1 MEESKAA
8 ASDLLPLSKV
18 DRGGSITVR
27 LIGHFGGSEAGQIDL
42 GLLSNEWRGPQSVV
56 QPTALEAA
64 SRRAFEVTASLV
76 ALVFTAPL
84 FLLIAAAVV
93 VVSPGPVFY
102 IQERVGLNGRLF
114 QLIKFRSM
122 RVDAEVSG
130 AQWASKNDPRVTS
143 VGQLL
148 RLTRLDE
155 LPQLLNVLA
164 GSMSV
169 VGPRPE
175 RPVFVQQLQAIIPHF
190 DDRTLVRPGITGW
203 AQVNYPYGASVEDA
217 HQKLAYDLFYLKHR
231 SMRLDLRIILR
242 TVGVVCTQAG
252 SR

>member
-1 MEESKAA
+1 MGIEN
-8 ASDLLPLSKV
+8 
-18 DRGGSITVR
+18 R
-27 LIGHFGGSEAGQIDL
+27 
-42 GLLSNEWRGPQSVV
+42 
-56 QPTALEAA
+56 
-64 SRRAFEVTASLV
+64 
-76 ALVFTAPL
+76 
-84 FLLIAAAVV
+84 
-93 VVSPGPVFY
+93 
-102 IQERVGLNGRLF
+102 
-114 QLIKFRSM
+114 
-122 RVDAEVSG
+122 
-130 AQWASKNDPRVTS
+130 PRVTS

-190 DDRTLVRPGITGW
+190 DARTLVRPGITGW

-231 SMRLDLRIILR
+231 SMWLDLRIILR